1 MARGK
6 VSAADFVEDHDE
18 EMRIILGELIENAG
32 KLNLLWE
39 AARRVVREDPDR
51 ALTLLVEAE
60 ILLGI
65 DVRIERTDSLRRIES
80 ATRRLGEELP
90 DGEVAG

>member
-6 VSAADFVEDHDE
+6 VSAADFVEAHDD
-18 EMRIILGELIENAG
+18 EMRIILGELVENAG
-32 KLNLLWE
+32 KLNRLWE
-39 AARRVVREDPDR
+39 TARRVVRKDPDY

-65 DVRIERTDSLRRIES
+65 DVRIERTDSLQRIRS
-80 ATRRLGEELP
+80 ATRRLDKELP
-90 DGEVAG
+90 DD